1 DGGMASS
8 DWTMQFLSDIL
19 GVSVDR
25 PKILE
30 TTAVGAAYMA
40 GFYADLLPGPDEY
53 AQKWVRESRFIPEMS
68 THLRKEKYD
77 RWQDCVSRVLSEPPK

>member
-1 DGGMASS
+1 MASS

-25 PKILE
+25 PKVLE

-40 GFYADLLPGPDEY
+40 GLHADILPSPDEF
-53 AQKWVRESRFIPEMS
+53 AKQWSHESRFSPIMRE
-68 THLRKEKYD
+68 TLRQEKYD
-77 RWQDCVSRVLSEPPK
+77 RWQDCIARTLSSK